1 MPNTFYHYNA
11 DFQIVGQQ
19 FTRSGWGFV
28 FPKGSQLVID
38 MSTAILSLSENGE
51 LQRIHDK
58 WLSESACTSDDNQ
71 LKSNQLGLKSF
82 WVFS

>member
-28 FPKGSQLVID
+28 FPKGSQLAID
-38 MSTAILSLSENGE
+38 MSTTILSLSENGE
-51 LQRIHDK
+51 I
-58 WLSESACTSDDNQ
+58 
-71 LKSNQLGLKSF
+71 
-82 WVFS
+82 